1 MGIPW
6 EENKECKVHEY
17 EVGEGNWGKMGK
29 KGGGELGARKDS
41 EWKNRLRRDT

>member
-6 EENKECKVHEY
+6 EENEECKVHEY

-29 KGGGELGARKDS
+29 KVGGGVRGKKRFRVE
-41 EWKNRLRRDT
+41 E